1 MSGMGQV
8 LYVRWLQL
16 ITQLTDVQLK
26 KLRRLI
32 TSAKQ
37 DSEKIDRLK
46 AEHNE
51 FIYKVALDTGLVP
64 EKVAIMARKIH
75 IKHIDMKF

>member
-1 MSGMGQV
+1 MGQV

-37 DSEKIDRLK
+37 DLEKIDRLK
-46 AEHNE
+46 AEHHE
-51 FIYKVALDTGLVP
+51 FIYKVALDTGLEP
-64 EKVAIMARKIH
+64 EKVATILRKIH
-75 IKHIDMKF
+75 IKQIDMNF

>member
-1 MSGMGQV
+1 M
-8 LYVRWLQL
+8 

-37 DSEKIDRLK
+37 DLEKIDRLK
-46 AEHNE
+46 AEHHE
-51 FIYKVALDTGLVP
+51 FIYKVALDTGLEP
-64 EKVAIMARKIH
+64 EKVATILRKIH
-75 IKHIDMKF
+75 IKQIDMNF

>member
-1 MSGMGQV
+1 M
-8 LYVRWLQL
+8 

-37 DSEKIDRLK
+37 DLEKIDRLK
-46 AEHNE
+46 AEHHE

-64 EKVAIMARKIH
+64 EKVATISRKKSI
-75 IKHIDMKF
+75 

>member
-37 DSEKIDRLK
+37 DLEKIDRLK
-46 AEHNE
+46 AEHHE

-64 EKVAIMARKIH
+64 EKVATISRKKSI
-75 IKHIDMKF
+75 